1 MRIGRGCERCRLRHI
16 RCTTRAGASSCNAC
30 TRLGRACRL
39 DPPFRFKS
47 VRHVYQKSNGTASK
61 FELAWD
67 SQQTWVKVPHSLTFV
82 QESSDDS
89 DDDNTSDVPLVLQG
103 DDHVPSNESPQDI
116 PQSYTVFSHLPFP
129 EVMYS
134 QDESLRGHH
143 DADNPAPHPT
153 TPPIAEVQPFPGTS
167 SSLSPQAI
175 PLLSPIASASTWTS
189 AASPMSA
196 VSPRQGSSSSLSP
209 REAHLL
215 RLFIQKLAPWADIC
229 DLRSHFG
236 TEVPRRALRYPM
248 VLKAVLALAARHDA
262 IVKGASDWEAS
273 EYHGQCLE
281 LLIAALAL
289 PEETYDDNLLFT
301 VVILRMYEELELA
314 TDEKCHWVG
323 SNRLLNRMSNSAS
336 SGGLAEAVS
345 WQFLRQAIYACVV
358 QHQPMQ
364 LNLANYER
372 SVVFRRRDD
381 ASYAN
386 VIIFYCA
393 KILRLWSGSHCSP
406 VDETEWQH
414 LVDSVEQWYQ
424 ARPVSWQPLQYK
436 DANPKEDR
444 PFPEM
449 WMISPQAAV
458 GLQYYHTACIFLSA
472 SDRHWSVVSDYEL
485 ARLKRTS
492 STTITSQADADN
504 RLSSCSTIH
513 GTLTISPSVTGTITL
528 KQLETL
534 NAGLTIQNASALT
547 AFSAANLETVNGQ
560 FSIKDNA
567 QLSTLTLSNLQK
579 VSGELDVEDNSQLRD
594 LVLDDLQ
601 YVNGALVLSGKFD
614 RISFSDLKHVNGK
627 TSIRS
632 HGGSFRC
639 SSLNS
644 LRNGDDDDD
653 DDDDSNNNSNSNG
666 VFRGSYSCSD
676 GSSSGLSSG
685 AKAGIAIGVIVL
697 VLLIFLL
704 VWVLMRRNRSRRKRR
719 NAAQDEGKSEYTA
732 VGVGLSH
739 DRKISNM
746 EEKLK
751 PRVSEPHEPD
761 QTINLNSIPRK
772 PLSPPPPS
780 LSNDTHRTI
789 STISPSSP
797 PVPAA
802 LIPGTESSSSS
813 VPTSDDQNALFL
825 HAIPR
830 RRPSETDVPL
840 LDSGNVHEVPASP
853 VAHRGLYELDA
864 GPVRGT
870 HQQPINHE

>member
-1 MRIGRGCERCRLRHI
+1 MIAMQVWPSERAAATSKGEKVSANYKQPI
-16 RCTTRAGASSCNAC
+16 ETTDQNSGKIKPQNA
-30 TRLGRACRL
+30 RL
-39 DPPFRFKS
+39 DYNSDELSPKIRDPEILIPFREASPGFHELTGLPNMKAVS
-47 VRHVYQKSNGTASK
+47 VFLYLLCLVSPPVA
-61 FELAWD
+61 A
-67 SQQTWVKVPHSLTFV
+67 
-82 QESSDDS
+82 DS
-89 DDDNTSDVPLVLQG
+89 DSNT
-103 DDHVPSNESPQDI
+103 N
-116 PQSYTVFSHLPFP
+116 
-129 EVMYS
+129 
-134 QDESLRGHH
+134 
-143 DADNPAPHPT
+143 
-153 TPPIAEVQPFPGTS
+153 
-167 SSLSPQAI
+167 
-175 PLLSPIASASTWTS
+175 
-189 AASPMSA
+189 
-196 VSPRQGSSSSLSP
+196 
-209 REAHLL
+209 
-215 RLFIQKLAPWADIC
+215 C
-229 DLRSHFG
+229 
-236 TEVPRRALRYPM
+236 
-248 VLKAVLALAARHDA
+248 
-262 IVKGASDWEAS
+262 
-273 EYHGQCLE
+273 
-281 LLIAALAL
+281 
-289 PEETYDDNLLFT
+289 
-301 VVILRMYEELELA
+301 
-314 TDEKCHWVG
+314 
-323 SNRLLNRMSNSAS
+323 
-336 SGGLAEAVS
+336 
-345 WQFLRQAIYACVV
+345 
-358 QHQPMQ
+358 
-364 LNLANYER
+364 
-372 SVVFRRRDD
+372 
-381 ASYAN
+381 
-386 VIIFYCA
+386 
-393 KILRLWSGSHCSP
+393 
-406 VDETEWQH
+406 
-414 LVDSVEQWYQ
+414 
-424 ARPVSWQPLQYK
+424 
-436 DANPKEDR
+436 
-444 PFPEM
+444 
-449 WMISPQAAV
+449 
-458 GLQYYHTACIFLSA
+458 
-472 SDRHWSVVSDYEL
+472 
-485 ARLKRTS
+485 TS

-534 NAGLTIQNASALT
+534 NAGLTIQNVSALT

-560 FSIKDNA
+560 FSIKNNA
-567 QLSTLTLSNLQK
+567 QLSTLTLSNLQT

-627 TSIRS
+627 TNIRS
-632 HGGSFRC
+632 RGGSFRC
-639 SSLNS
+639 SSLDS
-644 LRNGDDDDD
+644 LRSQDDDDD
-653 DDDDSNNNSNSNG
+653 DDDDHNNNSNSNG

-676 GSSSGLSSG
+676 GSNSGLSSG

-719 NAAQDEGKSEYTA
+719 NAAQDEGKSGYAA

-751 PRVSEPHEPD
+751 PRVSEPHEPE
-761 QTINLNSIPRK
+761 QTINLNNIPRK

-780 LSNDTHRTI
+780 LSTDARRTI